1 MARNGS
7 GTYNLPAGNPVVT
20 GTTISSTTTN
30 NTFNDI
36 ATALT
41 GSLSKDGQTTPTGNL
56 PMGGFAHTGVA
67 NATVRTQYATA
78 GQTQDSTTTLLTSV
92 SGTNTIVASAALGMT
107 AYATGQVFTFIP
119 VATNTGATT
128 ININAIGAKA
138 ITKNGTTALES
149 GDIIAN
155 IPYQIFYDGTQFQ
168 LLAVAYN
175 QGGTA
180 AVSTSISAKLRQTI
194 SIKDFGASPT
204 ASASANRLAIQNAV
218 DAVAALTY
226 AYKTTSSSSVR
237 NVGNG
242 MVALDL
248 GQGYYEIDAPI
259 QLPAL
264 NDVVFKNGVIGA
276 ASSFVGSYLFQTSG
290 FIENIYFQNVRFQ
303 CNHLTSGFNAT
314 TFIRLHFFECVFY
327 GYTTYGVIAQN
338 GNHELFVYDSTFQQ
352 YIFGESG
359 YNTPAN
365 LTGVAIYIDCNDCR
379 VESNLILLSNGIYS
393 AYATNQIIGNHIY
406 TYPEGW
412 CAKFSVNS
420 ESTIIVGNYFDG
432 APVRID
438 GSTKGL
444 IFTNNIFLYA
454 GTDAANYAPIVYK
467 TAVTNEYL
475 ANLQITNN
483 TFLSVDVTVLMIR
496 VDPASTG
503 SVEQVGA
510 NCYITNNIAPIGS
523 LAGNVKL
530 FDQYVKVKRYV
541 SAVTTQTFDLSTYAP
556 AFGYVKSAQISLSA
570 GTAVPVS
577 FADLIATNTKS
588 VTLNFASAYTGWIY
602 LSTSFVVN
610 EFATI

>member
-1 MARNGS
+1 MATLIPKFKQS
-7 GTYNLPAGNPVVT
+7 GTGAVNRDINLKLAE
-20 GTTISSTTTN
+20 TIS
-30 NTFNDI
+30 
-36 ATALT
+36 
-41 GSLSKDGQTTPTGNL
+41 
-56 PMGGFAHTGVA
+56 V
-67 NATVRTQYATA
+67 
-78 GQTQDSTTTLLTSV
+78 
-92 SGTNTIVASAALGMT
+92 
-107 AYATGQVFTFIP
+107 
-119 VATNTGATT
+119 
-128 ININAIGAKA
+128 
-138 ITKNGTTALES
+138 
-149 GDIIAN
+149 
-155 IPYQIFYDGTQFQ
+155 
-168 LLAVAYN
+168 
-175 QGGTA
+175 
-180 AVSTSISAKLRQTI
+180 
-194 SIKDFGASPT
+194 KDFGASPT
-204 ASASANRLAIQNAV
+204 ASAAVNRLAIQNAV

-226 AYKTTSSSSVR
+226 SYKTTTSAGVR
-237 NVGNG
+237 DVGNG

-276 ASSFVGSYLFQTSG
+276 ASSFAGSYLFQTTG

-327 GYTTYGVIAQN
+327 GYTTYGVIAQS
-338 GNHELFVYDSTFQQ
+338 GNHELYVYNSTFQQ

-365 LTGVAIYIDCNDCR
+365 LTGVAIYLDSNDCH
-379 VESNLILLSNGIYS
+379 VESNVILLSNGIYS
-393 AYATNQIIGNHIY
+393 AYAANQIIGNHIY

-420 ESTIIVGNYFDG
+420 ESTIVLGNYFDG

-438 GSTKGL
+438 GATRGL

-454 GTDAANYAPIVYK
+454 GTDTSYAPIFYK
-467 TAVTNEYL
+467 TAINNEYL

-503 SVEQVGA
+503 SVEQVGR
-510 NCYITNNIAPIGS
+510 NCYITNNLGP
-523 LAGNVKL
+523 AGALGGVVTL

-541 SAVTTQTFDLSTYAP
+541 GAVTTQTFDLSSYAP

-577 FADLIATNTKS
+577 FADLIPTNTKS

-602 LSTSFVVN
+602 LSASFVVD